1 MLNFQE
7 PLAAVDDHKNPH
19 RNRLFV
25 PLAAALLAA
34 LILSSA
40 LLTYRNVG
48 AGVESN
54 RNAHFVDA
62 AGRSADAVGAA
73 AAQYWSATNTAEAL
87 LSHKAPLS
95 GRELLV
101 SMRDIKSCLDPSLG
115 IRSVI
120 TYDDQNQ
127 AYTSE
132 NKIVS
137 WRNTEIF
144 SNGLER
150 QTVAGSL
157 NHMDSADCI
166 FFIQRQ
172 SRPLI
177 AGSSRFTYI
186 CTAVDITRIR
196 QVLDDTVVS
205 ELCPSCIVGPDG
217 GRIDQPAGGGA
228 VASYGVM
235 TALARCEYFDGGSPE
250 ELRRCL
256 TQRIGASFSIRYGRE
271 YYLAILSPVAGTDW
285 TVLTFVPSAVLDSMF
300 ADDILHAIRRLILA
314 AGLAMLLAVASIA
327 VLAVRHSSS
336 SALSAGMEEIEENAA
351 GDEKSRVLQH
361 LPEEIRLPLAGIM
374 DLTETALCSPE
385 DGVQM
390 LDCLKKIRSAAGS
403 LMGVAVSMPDSVH
416 AESGGHRTL
425 RQPMELIQ
433 VLEYCA
439 GVAEMYLQSREL
451 TFVTEF
457 QQPEFPHLLGDE
469 LHLRQVLINL
479 LSNAVKFTPDG
490 GKIHFRAEEL
500 ENGADEVRL
509 RIEVEDTGTGMPPE
523 LLSGIFDPA
532 ARQGSAGQGLLVA
545 QEYAGLM
552 GGTISVESRPGEG
565 SRFTLEIPA
574 WIDYKAV
581 PPEETLPD
589 GSGTENLQG
598 IRLLLAED
606 SDMHMEIARCI
617 LEEYG
622 IETVPVT
629 NGLEAL
635 EAFAKNPSGTF
646 DGILMDARMP
656 VMDGAEAAR
665 AIRALDREDAKSI
678 PIFALAASACEEDRL
693 RCLEAG
699 MNASIAKPI
708 ASDTLRHTLE
718 QYIRPGCSKSDEE
731 T

>member
-40 LLTYRNVG
+40 LMTYRNVG

-54 RNAHFVDA
+54 RNAHFVEA

-73 AAQYWSATNTAEAL
+73 AAQYWSATSTAEAL

-120 TYDDQNQ
+120 TYDDHNQ

-137 WRNTEIF
+137 WRNTDIF

-157 NHMDSADCI
+157 SHMDSADCI

-172 SRPLI
+172 DRPLL
-177 AGSSRFTYI
+177 AGSNRFTYI
-186 CTAVDITRIR
+186 CTAVDIARIR
-196 QVLDDTVVS
+196 QVLDDTAVS

-217 GRIDQPAGGGA
+217 GRIDQPAGVGA
-228 VASYGVM
+228 VESYGVM
-235 TALARCEYFDGGSPE
+235 TALSRCEYLDGGSPE
-250 ELRRCL
+250 EMRRCL
-256 TQRIGASFSIRYGRE
+256 TQRIGVSFSIRYGRE

-285 TVLTFVPSAVLDSMF
+285 TVMTFVPSPVLDSMF

-314 AGLAMLLAVASIA
+314 AGFAMLLAVVCIA
-327 VLAVRHSSS
+327 MLAVRRSPSPV
-336 SALSAGMEEIEENAA
+336 LSAGTEEIEERAA
-351 GDEKSRVLQH
+351 GAEKSGVLQH

-403 LMGVAVSMPDSVH
+403 LMGVAVSTPDSVP
-416 AESGGHRTL
+416 EPDGHRVS

-439 GVAEMYLQSREL
+439 GVAEMYLQDREL

-457 QQPEFPHLLGDE
+457 RQPEFPHLLGDE

-532 ARQGSAGQGLLVA
+532 ARQGSTGQGLLVA

-574 WIDYKAV
+574 WIDYKAAQ
-581 PPEETLPD
+581 PEETAPD
-589 GSGTENLQG
+589 GSGAENLQG

-635 EAFAKNPSGTF
+635 EAFAKNQAGTF

-678 PIFALAASACEEDRL
+678 PIFAMAASTCEEDRL

-699 MNASIAKPI
+699 MDASIAKPI
-708 ASDTLRHTLE
+708 AGDALRHTLA
-718 QYIRPGCSKSDEE
+718 QYIGPGCSKSDEK

>member
-40 LLTYRNVG
+40 LMTYRNVG

-54 RNAHFVDA
+54 RNAHFVEA

-73 AAQYWSATNTAEAL
+73 AAQYWSATSTAEAL

-120 TYDDQNQ
+120 TYDDHNQ

-137 WRNTEIF
+137 WRNTDIF

-150 QTVAGSL
+150 QAVAGSL
-157 NHMDSADCI
+157 SHMDSADCI

-172 SRPLI
+172 DRPLL
-177 AGSSRFTYI
+177 AGSNRFTYI
-186 CTAVDITRIR
+186 CTAVDIARIR
-196 QVLDDTVVS
+196 QVLDDTAVS

-217 GRIDQPAGGGA
+217 GRIDQPAGVGA
-228 VASYGVM
+228 VESYGVM
-235 TALARCEYFDGGSPE
+235 TALSRCEYLDGGSPE
-250 ELRRCL
+250 EMRRCL
-256 TQRIGASFSIRYGRE
+256 TQRIGVSFSIRYGRE

-285 TVLTFVPSAVLDSMF
+285 TVMTFVPSPVLDSMF

-314 AGLAMLLAVASIA
+314 AGFAMLLAVVCIA
-327 VLAVRHSSS
+327 MLAVRRRPSPV
-336 SALSAGMEEIEENAA
+336 LSAGTEEIEERAA
-351 GDEKSRVLQH
+351 GAEKSGVLQH

-403 LMGVAVSMPDSVH
+403 LMGVAVSTPDSVP
-416 AESGGHRTL
+416 EPDGHRVS

-439 GVAEMYLQSREL
+439 GVAEMYLQDREL

-457 QQPEFPHLLGDE
+457 RQPEFPHLLGDE

-500 ENGADEVRL
+500 ENGTDEVRL

-532 ARQGSAGQGLLVA
+532 ARQGSTGQGLLVA

-574 WIDYKAV
+574 WIDYKATQ
-581 PPEETLPD
+581 PEETAPD
-589 GSGTENLQG
+589 GSGAENLQG

-617 LEEYG
+617 LE
-622 IETVPVT
+622 V
-629 NGLEAL
+629 
-635 EAFAKNPSGTF
+635 
-646 DGILMDARMP
+646 
-656 VMDGAEAAR
+656 
-665 AIRALDREDAKSI
+665 
-678 PIFALAASACEEDRL
+678 
-693 RCLEAG
+693 
-699 MNASIAKPI
+699 
-708 ASDTLRHTLE
+708 
-718 QYIRPGCSKSDEE
+718 
-731 T
+731 